1 MSPQPPSGYI
11 SKPDTLDR
19 RSGLPLYQQLYEML
33 RQKISSGAWRPG
45 DMLPTEIS
53 LLDQYEVSRATVRQA
68 LDALVQE
75 GLIYRE
81 RGRGTFVAHPT
92 VQQGLVRIVSF
103 TEDMRQRGFE
113 PGTEVISAELI
124 PANNDLAK
132 VLDIAEGDELA
143 RIQRLRLA
151 DGEPM
156 SIEISHLVHRHCPGI
171 LGTDYVH
178 NPLREILETMYGV
191 HIERATQAIRA
202 VSAPVGIADRL
213 SIKPA
218 SALLYIE
225 RVSLSQYGVP
235 VEFLRIY
242 HRGDRY
248 ILYNEL
254 KG

>member
-1 MSPQPPSGYI
+1 MNPHPPVVYI

-19 RSGLPLYQQLYEML
+19 RSGLPLYQQLYEVL
-33 RQKISSGAWRPG
+33 RAKISSGAWRPG

-81 RGRGTFVAHPT
+81 RGRGTFVAYPT
-92 VQQGLVRIVSF
+92 VQQGLVRIISF

-113 PGTEVISAELI
+113 PSTEVTSAELL
-124 PANNDLAK
+124 PASVDLAK
-132 VLDIAEGDELA
+132 VLDIVEGDELA
-143 RIQRLRLA
+143 RIERLRLA
-151 DGEPM
+151 DGEAM
-156 SIEISHLVHRHCPGI
+156 SIEISYLVHRHCPGV
-171 LGTDYVH
+171 LEQDYARY
-178 NPLREILETMYGV
+178 PLREMLETTYGV
-191 HIERATQAIRA
+191 QIVRATQAIRA
-202 VSAPVGIADRL
+202 VSASVEIAERL

-218 SALLYIE
+218 DAMLHIE

-248 ILYNEL
+248 VLYNEL